1 MQDRQ
6 ACGRGIGAGMRLVK
20 IAVVVVIA
28 LLVVFKLYFL
38 PSVISTGE
46 NSTTCRVTKI
56 VDGDTLYCSQG
67 FGRELKVR
75 LIGID
80 APESKRNSKAYRD
93 AERTGT
99 SVESLVELG
108 KKSRAFIGRKVSIGN
123 EVRLE
128 LDVQVKDRYGRTLAY
143 VYLPDDTMLNELIV
157 REGYAQVM
165 TVPPNV
171 RHQELL
177 LRAQRHARE
186 KGRGLWGNNL

>member
-1 MQDRQ
+1 M
-6 ACGRGIGAGMRLVK
+6 GTGMRQVK
-20 IAVVVVIA
+20 IAVVVLIA
-28 LLVVFKLYFL
+28 LLVVFKLYLL

-46 NSTTCRVTKI
+46 NTTSCRVTKVI
-56 VDGDTLYCSQG
+56 DGDTLYCSQG
-67 FGRELKVR
+67 FGRELKIR

-108 KKSRAFIGRKVSIGN
+108 EKSRDFVRSRVPVGT
-123 EVRLE
+123 EVRLDV
-128 LDVQVKDRYGRTLAY
+128 DVQVKDKYGRTLAY
-143 VYLPDDTMLNELIV
+143 VYLPDGTMLNELVV

-171 RHQELL
+171 RHKELL
-177 LRAQRHARE
+177 LKAQKNAS
-186 KGRGLWGNNL
+186 KSGTGFWGNN